1 MDLPDALELG
11 ELPEHEA
18 NRFLHA
24 PVGVLR
30 DPVVP
35 DLHVAA
41 CDAQEQLTATRLLPE
56 GFERA
61 LAQQRQ
67 LHLAH

>member
-30 DPVVP
+30 DPECAPVGGQGQ
-35 DLHVAA
+35 AA
-41 CDAQEQLTATRLLPE
+41 V
-56 GFERA
+56 
-61 LAQQRQ
+61 LAGRGVC
-67 LHLAH
+67 